1 MLLRMMNNDE
11 VEMSECTRCE
21 DTVDAETLVRLGD
34 ARFCEMCWDD
44 L

>member
-1 MLLRMMNNDE
+1 MIDNDE

-21 DTVDAETLVRLGD
+21 DIVDAETLVRLAD
-34 ARFCEMCWDD
+34 WSVCENCWDD